1 MFSMNKKMDRLEEM
15 KAMTLDINKRI
26 HGDDYF
32 VGYRSQLQKSLSLIK
47 KEHTDIAND
56 DFNTLKNNYDALIK
70 QLRSFSD
77 DLINYASLLS
87 NLQIKY
93 DDDFDSPIS
102 RRNIKNINNAINKFD
117 INILLRYK
125 DKNKKME

>member
-1 MFSMNKKMDRLEEM
+1 MNKKMDRLEEM

-26 HGDDYF
+26 YGDDYF
-32 VGYRSQLQKSLSLIK
+32 IGFRSQLQKSIHLIK
-47 KEHTDIAND
+47 NEHTDIASD
-56 DFNTLKNNYDALIK
+56 DFETLKKNYDALVQK
-70 QLRSFSD
+70 LVSCHE
-77 DLINYASLLS
+77 DLIAYASLLS

-117 INILLRYK
+117 INILLRYNNK
-125 DKNKKME
+125 DKKME

>member
-1 MFSMNKKMDRLEEM
+1 MNKKMDRLAEM

-26 HGDDYF
+26 YGDDYF
-32 VGYRSQLQKSLSLIK
+32 IGFRSQLQKSIHLIK
-47 KEHTDIAND
+47 NEHTDIASD
-56 DFNTLKNNYDALIK
+56 DFETLKKNYDALIK
-70 QLRSFSD
+70 KLVSCHE
-77 DLINYASLLS
+77 DLIAYASLLS

-117 INILLRYK
+117 INILLRYNNK
-125 DKNKKME
+125 DKKME

>member
-1 MFSMNKKMDRLEEM
+1 MSKDLDRLKEM
-15 KAMTLDINKRI
+15 KEMTLDLSKRVD
-26 HGDDYF
+26 GDDYF

-47 KEHTDIAND
+47 KEHTDIASD
-56 DFNTLKNNYDALIK
+56 DFETLKRNYDALVKKLI
-70 QLRSFSD
+70 SCHE
-77 DLINYASLLS
+77 DLIAYASLLS

-117 INILLRYK
+117 INILLRYNNK
-125 DKNKKME
+125 DKKME

>member
-1 MFSMNKKMDRLEEM
+1 MNKKIDRLEEM

-26 HGDDYF
+26 YGDDYF
-32 VGYRSQLQKSLSLIK
+32 IGFRSQLQKSIHLIK
-47 KEHTDIAND
+47 NEHTDIASD
-56 DFNTLKNNYDALIK
+56 DFETLKKNYDALVK
-70 QLRSFSD
+70 KLVSCHE
-77 DLINYASLLS
+77 DLIAYASLLS

-117 INILLRYK
+117 INILLRYNNK
-125 DKNKKME
+125 DKKME

>member
-1 MFSMNKKMDRLEEM
+1 MNKKMDRLEEM

-47 KEHTDIAND
+47 KEHTDIASD
-56 DFNTLKNNYDALIK
+56 DFETLKKNYDALVKKLI
-70 QLRSFSD
+70 SCHE
-77 DLINYASLLS
+77 DLIAYASLLS

-117 INILLRYK
+117 INILLRYNNK
-125 DKNKKME
+125 DKKME

>member
-1 MFSMNKKMDRLEEM
+1 MNKKMDRLEEM

-47 KEHTDIAND
+47 KEHTDIASD
-56 DFNTLKNNYDALIK
+56 DLSTLQKNYDALK
-70 QLRSFSD
+70 DKLQSCHE

-117 INILLRYK
+117 INILLRYNNK
-125 DKNKKME
+125 DKKME

>member
-1 MFSMNKKMDRLEEM
+1 MNKKMDRLQEM
-15 KAMTLDINKRI
+15 KEMTLDLNKRVY
-26 HGDDYF
+26 GDDYF
-32 VGYRSQLQKSLSLIK
+32 IGYRWQLQKSLSLIK

-93 DDDFDSPIS
+93 DDDLDSPIS
-102 RRNIKNINNAINKFD
+102 TRNIKNINNAINKFD
-117 INILLRYK
+117 INPLLRYK
-125 DKNKKME
+125 VKDKKME

>member
-1 MFSMNKKMDRLEEM
+1 MNKKMDRLEEM

-117 INILLRYK
+117 INILLRYNNK
-125 DKNKKME
+125 DKKME